1 MESIVARVWCAQE
14 EGRSSLGA
22 GGRGWNPRM
31 VGPGKVGSYPAFPE
45 GCSAPE
51 VLV

>member
-1 MESIVARVWCAQE
+1 MESIVARVWYAQE
-14 EGRSSLGA
+14 EGCGSLGA

-31 VGPGKVGSYPAFPE
+31 VGPGKAGSYSPFPE